1 MIKKVAF
8 FAYGVSDMKKA
19 RAFYEGFLGLRSGT
33 EFPAKDDA
41 GFVEYDIADGNSL
54 AIGVSEEW
62 PPSEIGASIAFE
74 VDDLGPWLDKI
85 KDQNIAV
92 KTGPHDFPSCKM
104 IVVRDPDGNQICLH
118 HKHKK

>member
-1 MIKKVAF
+1 MITKVAF

-19 RAFYEGFLGLRSGT
+19 RAFYEGFLGLKSGT

-41 GFVEYDIADGNSL
+41 SFVEYDLPDGNTI

-62 PPSEIGASIAFE
+62 PPSPIGASIALE
-74 VDDLGPWLDKI
+74 VDNLDTWVQKV
-85 KDQNIAV
+85 KDQNIPV

-104 IVVRDPDGNQICLH
+104 IVVKDPDGNPICLH
-118 HKHKK
+118 HKK